1 MTGSTP
7 NADIAAPQQD
17 TSHWPTEVPLKA
29 SAALTQGS
37 NGIFRASLP
46 RMSRGMKANAD
57 FFSHPVW
64 GPRYFEVENHPGLIT
79 ERWRAAIGDWSG
91 KVVVDLGCGPGNLAK
106 ALGGQPRQLIGVDI
120 SEGALRSAQ
129 QLGYVPL
136 LADVHDTPLASGF
149 ADLVVANATLHHT
162 DDPARVLA
170 EAARLVRPGG
180 LLVTDE
186 DPLSSAFRMRG
197 TPRVAHALRH
207 LAPVFRVRHHPTRR
221 LRYAGWLEQLHRMRT
236 ELHHKFPGDGLA
248 PDVFERV
255 LGPLGFEV
263 ATYPHGHIAGAELLQ
278 DSRSSNTLW
287 TRMAQKAAGL
297 DPDAS
302 NFQLSVMCVTP
313 GTGARPSAEKCGGA
327 VIVTLTAGIVTLR
340 RIEMR

>member
-1 MTGSTP
+1 MTGSKP
-7 NADIAAPQQD
+7 NAPRAPQQQD
-17 TSHWPTEVPLKA
+17 MSHWPTDVPLKPNTDL
-29 SAALTQGS
+29 SRCEH
-37 NGIFRASLP
+37 GIFRARLP

-64 GPRYFEVENHPGLIT
+64 AARYFEVENHPGLIA

-91 KVVVDLGCGPGNLAK
+91 KIVVDLGCGPGNLAK

-120 SEGALRSAQ
+120 SEGALHSAQ
-129 QLGYVPL
+129 QWGYVPL
-136 LADVHDTPLASGF
+136 LADVHDTPLASGC

-197 TPRVAHALRH
+197 MPRVAHALRH
-207 LAPVFRVRHHPTRR
+207 LVPVFRVRHHPTRR
-221 LRYAGWLEQLHRMRT
+221 MRYAGWREQLHRMRT

-263 ATYPHGHIAGAELLQ
+263 ATYPHGHIAGAELLH
-278 DSRSSNTLW
+278 DGSSSNTLW
-287 TRMAQKAAGL
+287 TRMAQRAAGL
-297 DPDAS
+297 DPDGA
-302 NFQLSVMCVTP
+302 NFQLSVMCV
-313 GTGARPSAEKCGGA
+313 ARHKGQPIG
-327 VIVTLTAGIVTLR
+327 
-340 RIEMR
+340 

>member
-1 MTGSTP
+1 MGHQRPITLPLRDQAIVVLG
-7 NADIAAPQQD
+7 QD
-17 TSHWPTEVPLKA
+17 
-29 SAALTQGS
+29 
-37 NGIFRASLP
+37 GIFRAPLP
-46 RMSRGMKANAD
+46 DISRGMKANAD

-64 GPRYFEVENHPGLIT
+64 AARYFDVENHSGLIA
-79 ERWRAAIGDWSG
+79 ERWRSAIGDWSD

-106 ALGGQPRQLIGVDI
+106 ALGGRPRQLIGVDI

-129 QLGYVPL
+129 QWGYVPL
-136 LADVHDTPLASGF
+136 LADVHDTPLASGC

-186 DPLSSAFRMRG
+186 DPLQSAIRLRG
-197 TPRVAHALRH
+197 MPRIAHALRH
-207 LAPVFRVRHHPTRR
+207 LVPVFRVRHHPTRR
-221 LRYAGWLEQLHRMRT
+221 LRYAGWLEQIHRLRT

-248 PDVFERV
+248 PDIFERV
-255 LGPLGFEV
+255 LGPMGFDV

-278 DSRSSNTLW
+278 DGRGTNTLW

-297 DPDAS
+297 DPNAS
-302 NFQLSVMCVTP
+302 NFQLSVMCVARHKGEP
-313 GTGARPSAEKCGGA
+313 TG
-327 VIVTLTAGIVTLR
+327 
-340 RIEMR
+340 

>member
-1 MTGSTP
+1 MTGSRSD
-7 NADIAAPQQD
+7 AQRAQQQD
-17 TSHWPTEVPLKA
+17 MGHWPTEVQLKA
-29 SAALTQGS
+29 RTALSRCQH
-37 NGIFRASLP
+37 GIFRAPLP
-46 RMSRGMKANAD
+46 RMSRGMQANAD

-64 GPRYFEVENHPGLIT
+64 GPRYFEVENPPGLIT

-106 ALGGQPRQLIGVDI
+106 ALGGQPRQLIGVDV

-136 LADVHDTPLASGF
+136 LADAHDTPLASGC

-170 EAARLVRPGG
+170 EAARLVKPGG

-186 DPLSSAFRMRG
+186 DPLRSTFRLRG
-197 TPRVAHALRH
+197 MPRVAHALRH
-207 LAPVFRVRHHPTRR
+207 LVPVFRVRHHPTRR

-255 LGPLGFEV
+255 LSPMGFDV
-263 ATYPHGHIAGAELLQ
+263 STYPHGHIAGAELLQ
-278 DSRSSNTLW
+278 DGSSTNTLW

-297 DPDAS
+297 DPDAA
-302 NFQLSVMCVTP
+302 NFQLSVMCVARRRSEP
-313 GTGARPSAEKCGGA
+313 TG
-327 VIVTLTAGIVTLR
+327 
-340 RIEMR
+340 